1 MALKTKVVLEGG
13 RNVTTFRKIS
23 SIAAFLNELS
33 SEGYKRSKREDIL
46 MVATIMAERDAA
58 ETYPNFRIMSIQVSR
73 TTETE

>member
-13 RNVTTFRKIS
+13 NNVTTFRRVTD
-23 SIAAFLNELS
+23 IAAFLNELKS
-33 SEGYKRSKREDIL
+33 GGYKRSKREDVL

-58 ETYPNFRIMSIQVSR
+58 ESYPNSRIMSIQVAR